1 MIAVDVKCFICGG
14 FFCEQTPECLP
25 VKEEPKVEKE
35 VKVEEPEVEE
45 PKVEEP
51 KVEKKPKAKK
61 AAKKSKK

>member
-35 VKVEEPEVEE
+35 VKVEEP
-45 PKVEEP
+45 KVEEP